1 MAARI
6 AITPQELHNAASQF
20 NQKADELRDIIAFM
34 RQQVGTLDGS
44 WEGAAKIQYFS
55 NFEEMA
61 KIFDQ
66 IPEGTDG
73 IASTLTAI
81 AESIV
86 EMDEVMASK
95 L

>member
-20 NQKADELRDIIAFM
+20 TQKADEIRDIIAFL
-34 RQQVGTLDGS
+34 RQQLSTLDGS
-44 WEGAAKIQYFS
+44 WEGAAKNQYFA
-55 NFEEMA
+55 NFEELGKML
-61 KIFDQ
+61 DQ

-81 AESIV
+81 ANSIT
-86 EMDEVMASK
+86 EMDETMASK